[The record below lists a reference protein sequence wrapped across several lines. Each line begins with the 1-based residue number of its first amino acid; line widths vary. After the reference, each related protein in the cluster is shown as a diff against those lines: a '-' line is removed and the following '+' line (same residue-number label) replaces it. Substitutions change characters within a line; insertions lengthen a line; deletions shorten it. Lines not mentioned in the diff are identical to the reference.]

1 MRTEERR
8 TKEAT
13 WARKFE
19 VGKWEWGRKW
29 EEGWRR
35 ERGKKSEGREW
46 AWVWDEGSMRTTVGE
61 SLQKEGW
68 SREVEKKNTEQPL
81 GFVWGK
87 VAARVLEWEP
97 GMWGRVT
104 GHRRRAGSA

>member
-19 VGKWEWGRKW
+19 AGKSEWGRKW

-35 ERGKKSEGREW
+35 ERGKKSKGRGW
-46 AWVWDEGSMRTTVGE
+46 AWVWVEGSMRTTVGE
-61 SLQKEGW
+61 SLPKEGW
-68 SREVEKKNTEQPL
+68 SREVGKKSREQPS

-104 GHRRRAGSA
+104 GCRGGAGSA